1 MESQQNL
8 HEISNG
14 IFQETPGNPHGCFS
28 RSPSRQLILQQKS
41 SALIHRAGSLSAE

>member
-14 IFQETPGNPHGCFS
+14 IFQEIRTVV
-28 RSPSRQLILQQKS
+28 SPEILVVS
-41 SALIHRAGSLSAE
+41 